1 MRINDSIR
9 ARLARSYLVFF
20 TLVVLLGGSSIGMIA
35 YENDVSSEIRD
46 RWLENTRLIGDFENF
61 TSDYRSA
68 EGSLLLGRT
77 VRQNDATAAEL
88 TKLARIIRHT
98 EDSFGQ
104 IPHDQAE
111 SELYRQFLRQWES
124 YQAAQR
130 ADLAALQAGDREGAV
145 QLYQTASQIAYGAVS
160 DTLEKLRKY
169 NISEVLAATGR
180 AEKTNNNVLM
190 LIGLAVICTDLLA
203 LIAFLYV
210 RRSTFNPLIDL
221 IDKMQR
227 IAQNETNI
235 GVYGAERNDEIGQ
248 MARAVILFKE
258 NIIALDGSRQKLE
271 QQAVVLLEKIEEE
284 QQLAMHQR
292 NFVSMVSHEFRTP
305 LNVIDGQAQ
314 RLMRHKQAIEA
325 AEIDERGGAIRA
337 AVLRMTNLIDTLLD
351 ANRLMDG
358 ESQLYLQPLQL
369 DITSLVRDVCQ
380 QNREI
385 FPHAQIRESFD
396 QEPLFCWGDSKL
408 IFQAI
413 SNVIGNSIKYS
424 PRNNLIEVG
433 VYKNDEHVY
442 ITVSD
447 NGIGIPESDI
457 NNLFKRY
464 YRGSNVSGI
473 VGTGIGLYLVKM
485 VIDHHR
491 GSIEVS
497 SKVGIGTVITVALPC
512 DWPAPQELA
521 AQ

>member
-1 MRINDSIR
+1 MRTNNSIR

-20 TLVVLLGGSSIGMIA
+20 TLVVLLGGLSIGMIS

-61 TSDYRSA
+61 TSDYRAA
-68 EGSLLLGRT
+68 EGSLLLSET
-77 VRQNDATAAEL
+77 PQQNYATEADL
-88 TKLARIIRHT
+88 TKLARIIRHA
-98 EDSFGQ
+98 EEGFGQ
-104 IPHDQAE
+104 LPHDEAE

-124 YQAAQR
+124 YQGAQR
-130 ADLAALQAGDREGAV
+130 EDLAALQAGDRERAE
-145 QLYQTASQIAYGAVS
+145 QLYQSTSQSAYSAVS

-180 AEKTNNNVLM
+180 AERTNNNVLL
-190 LIGLAVICTDLLA
+190 LIGLAVACTDLLA
-203 LIAFLYV
+203 LAAFLYV

-227 IAQNETNI
+227 IAQNETDI
-235 GVYGAERNDEIGQ
+235 LVDGAERNDEIGQ

-258 NIIALDGSRQKLE
+258 NIIALDGSRRKLE

-284 QQLAMHQR
+284 QQLTMHQR

-325 AEIDERGGAIRA
+325 TEIDERGAAIRA

-351 ANRLMDG
+351 ATRLMDG
-358 ESQLYLQPLQL
+358 ESQLYLQPMQL
-369 DITSLVRDVCQ
+369 DLASLVRDVCQ
-380 QNREI
+380 QHRDI
-385 FPHAQIRESFD
+385 SPHAQIRESFD
-396 QEPLFCWGDSKL
+396 PEPLFCRGDSKL
-408 IFQAI
+408 MFQAI
-413 SNVIGNSIKYS
+413 SNIIGNSIKYS
-424 PRNNLIEVG
+424 TRNNIIEVG
-433 VYKNDEHVY
+433 VCQHNEHIY

-447 NGIGIPESDI
+447 KGIGIPDSDI
-457 NNLFKRY
+457 SNLFKRY

-497 SKVGIGTVITVALPC
+497 SQVGVGTVITVALPC